1 MYLGIIKLMYTC
13 VFFTDTLYLTVY
25 PVPGHPKTKPV
36 CTLLSHV
43 YLSIPV
49 YPLYSYVQIPRLL
62 YVYPYIP
69 KYPVYPYVSCLP
81 MYTHLSLPTIYGFR
95 NTNKHITLVNGIKF
109 PHSLSHITHSLVI
122 VNSRNSYCSYS
133 LFVLS
138 GVVCSCTSSNYQLD
152 TQALKMF

>member
-13 VFFTDTLYLTVY
+13 VFFTDTFYLTVY

-49 YPLYSYVQIPRLL
+49 YPLYSYVQIPWLL

-81 MYTHLSLPTIYGFR
+81 MYTHLSLPTMVSETPI
-95 NTNKHITLVNGIKF
+95 NT
-109 PHSLSHITHSLVI
+109 SLW
-122 VNSRNSYCSYS
+122 
-133 LFVLS
+133 
-138 GVVCSCTSSNYQLD
+138 
-152 TQALKMF
+152 